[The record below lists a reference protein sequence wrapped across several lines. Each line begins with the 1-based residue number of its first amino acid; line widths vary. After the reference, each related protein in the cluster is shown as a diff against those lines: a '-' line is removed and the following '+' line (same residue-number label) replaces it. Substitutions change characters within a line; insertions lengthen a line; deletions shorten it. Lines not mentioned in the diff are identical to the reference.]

1 MPIEVSSSFFP
12 SEPAWGVPSGRPLD
26 GEFADYAKPDID
38 AVAGDDAVGAL
49 AAQAT
54 STLALLKPL
63 GDDEIR
69 GVSYAPHKWTVKQ
82 VIGHLCDDERIFAY
96 RALSIARNDPRP
108 LDGFDEKRFVEFAD
122 FESLPVAQLV
132 AEYCAVRQASIALF
146 QGLSADAWVRR
157 GVVNGYSASV
167 RGLAFHI
174 AGHEL
179 RHMRALREKYGLA
192 GR

>member
-1 MPIEVSSSFFP
+1 MQMKGLPIFEADG
-12 SEPAWGVPSGRPLD
+12 AWGVSSGRPLD

-49 AAQAT
+49 VAQARD
-54 STLALLKPL
+54 TLALLASL
-63 GDDEIR
+63 DDDEIR
-69 GVSYAPHKWTVKQ
+69 GRTYAQGKWTVKQ
-82 VIGHLCDDERIFAY
+82 VIGHVCDDERIFAY
-96 RALSIARNDPRP
+96 RALCIARRDARP
-108 LDGFDEKRFVEFAD
+108 LAGFDEKQYVEFAD
-122 FESLPVAQLV
+122 FDARPVAQLT
-132 AEYCAVRQASIALF
+132 AEYRTIRQTTIALF

-157 GVVNGYSASV
+157 GMVNGYAASV

-179 RHMRALREKYGLA
+179 RHARALRERYGL